1 MLINSTFTCCIVWKC
16 VLVVC
21 GLASLLLDTLNLV
34 KDLGYC
40 IASRQ
45 ISSGTNACKNTQTR
59 LCSVVRASL
68 LILLCPWNGVASS
81 LSAAKESASSHWALA
96 EGPCL
101 TLACESCVF
110 HPAPQ
115 NLPGT
120 LSQTGTSENTI
131 SSLRKHFSWGKE
143 RWQSKK
149 ADFLNRFLTKW
160 WGFKGKVVCSLRHLP
175 ATVQSKLSS
184 LRDQRPKIRGGVGG
198 WSDQGAVPPL

>member
-1 MLINSTFTCCIVWKC
+1 MWTSSRASWCLCDGLLEHDLYGFASLEQSDMKIYSVLINSTFTCCTAYKC
-16 VLVVC
+16 VLIVC

-59 LCSVVRASL
+59 LCSIVRASL
-68 LILLCPWNGVASS
+68 VILLCPWNWVASS

-96 EGPCL
+96 ESPCL
-101 TLACESCVF
+101 TLACESYVF

-120 LSQTGTSENTI
+120 LSQAGTSENTHNLLLEKTFQ
-131 SSLRKHFSWGKE
+131 LRKGE
-143 RWQSKK
+143 V
-149 ADFLNRFLTKW
+149 T
-160 WGFKGKVVCSLRHLP
+160 
-175 ATVQSKLSS
+175 
-184 LRDQRPKIRGGVGG
+184 I
-198 WSDQGAVPPL
+198 